1 MELNWLWIALLV
13 ILAIGLDIWLVPILW
28 RSAPRWKALLAERLA
43 ALRARLN
50 QPKPQTVP
58 AKPEPVVDEVPVP
71 PAARKPAPRRKLPAS
86 AIALAVKIKPGE
98 RVDLTVKVEKDEAG
112 ED

>member
-28 RSAPRWKALLAERLA
+28 RSAPRWKTHLADRLA

-50 QPKPQTVP
+50 QPEPQTAP

-71 PAARKPAPRRKLPAS
+71 PAAKTAAPRRKPPAP

-98 RVDLTVKVEKDEAG
+98 RVDLTVKVEKEEAG

>member
-13 ILAIGLDIWLVPILW
+13 ILAIGLDIWLVPIVW
-28 RSAPRWKALLAERLA
+28 RSAPRWKTHLADRLT

-50 QPKPQTVP
+50 QPKPQAAP
-58 AKPEPVVDEVPVP
+58 AKPEPVVEAVPVP
-71 PAARKPAPRRKLPAS
+71 PAAKTATPRRKLPAP

-98 RVDLTVKVEKDEAG
+98 RADLTVQVEKDGSG